1 MLKEKQETSCVGKRQ
16 NTKYISEELSK
27 IELGKGEKGGKSGK
41 RWGCLIVIRFCSSC
55 WNGQEGEIEERL
67 GVLPEFTLKAMKNAR
82 GLENRV

>member
-1 MLKEKQETSCVGKRQ
+1 MLKEKQETSGVGKRQ
-16 NTKYISEELSK
+16 NTEYISEELSK
-27 IELGKGEKGGKSGK
+27 IELGKEEKGGKSGK

-55 WNGQEGEIEERL
+55 WIGQERERGKT